1 MIFLSTPFYLNAYG
15 SLLFI
20 FAEIPFQ
27 FSAEQEKVYKFIFS
41 SCYIT
46 RLSKCCKRIDIKKKQ
61 EKTVTVA
68 KGFHLLTNIF
78 ERLVPPHFTIIIL
91 MTQAVC
97 GT

>member
-1 MIFLSTPFYLNAYG
+1 MPMDRCYLFLQKYHF
-15 SLLFI
+15 SLVQNRRKFISLF
-20 FAEIPFQ
+20 F
-27 FSAEQEKVYKFIFS
+27 KFIFS